1 MKHDEIVG
9 FAKEQ
14 GYDDVLRIGKWK
26 DYEVY
31 EPVFNGDDVSFVG
44 VPLIILVKDKMI
56 RMSTVEESFEQLKGL

>member
-14 GYDDVLRIGKWK
+14 GYDDVLHIAKWK